1 MKDLMFPVGI
11 SNFEKIREGGY
22 YYIDK
27 TNLISELL
35 SGGIAEVTLI
45 TRPRRFG
52 KSLGMSTLA
61 NFLDIR
67 KDSKQMFEG
76 LAISKNTELCKK
88 WMNQCPV
95 VFFSFKDTDGLT
107 FESAYGM
114 LCMKLAFAFQDYQF
128 LLDDAAISD
137 DDKGIFKRILGR
149 TASIDETKSCFLLLT
164 RMLEI
169 HFKKS
174 AVVILDEY
182 DVPIAK
188 ASSNGYYSQML
199 DVMRAMMSTTLKDN
213 TSLDFA
219 VITGC
224 LKIAKESIFTGLN
237 NFKVYSITNTEFDE
251 TFGFTDE
258 EVKTMLHDYE
268 MDNRY
273 DEVKEWYDGYRFG
286 KADVYCPWDV
296 VNYCNDHIH
305 NPEAEPENYWMNT
318 SGNSVI
324 HHFIDSIN
332 EPDMLTKTELEW
344 LINGKTVIK
353 QIDEMV
359 TYNDLYSTMDHL
371 WSTLFMTGYLTQRGR
386 ESDGRYCLAIPNR
399 EIRNIITER
408 ILTLFQQE
416 VKKDGKMAEQ
426 FCQALLGGK
435 SAEVESLLNLYLQKT
450 VSVRDTFVRKSLK
463 ENFYHGILLGILSYK
478 NDWRVSS
485 NRESG
490 EGFSDIVIETGDA
503 ETGIVIEVKYTDEKK
518 DLERDCR
525 KALEQIRDKNYT
537 QILWQEGYKKMVQY
551 GIAFHLKQCCVME
564 EEMQRKRNRD
574 GALNRYNL
582 L

>member
-67 KDSKQMFEG
+67 KDSKQLFEG

-128 LLDDAAISD
+128 LLDDDAISD
-137 DDKGIFKRILGR
+137 DDKSIFKRILGR
-149 TASIDETKSCFLLLT
+149 TASMDETKSCFLLLT

-219 VITGC
+219 VVTGC
-224 LKIAKESIFTGLN
+224 LKIAKESIFTGTN
-237 NFKVYSITNTEFDE
+237 NFVSDTILSPRLSES
-251 TFGFTDE
+251 FGFTQAD
-258 EVKTMLHDYE
+258 VDQMLKDAGLE
-268 MDNRY
+268 SQAT
-273 DEVKEWYDGYRFG
+273 EIKAWYDGYHFG
-286 KADVYCPWDV
+286 DADIYCPWDV
-296 VNYCNDHIH
+296 INFAKKLVWDPSARPSAFWINS
-305 NPEAEPENYWMNT
+305 
-318 SGNSVI
+318 SGN
-324 HHFIDSIN
+324 D
-332 EPDMLTKTELEW
+332 
-344 LINGKTVIK
+344 
-353 QIDEMV
+353 MV
-359 TYNDLYSTMDHL
+359 TRFVDKADQTTRD
-371 WSTLFMTGYLTQRGR
+371 
-386 ESDGRYCLAIPNR
+386 
-399 EIRNIITER
+399 EIEK
-408 ILTLFQQE
+408 L
-416 VKKDGKMAEQ
+416 VA
-426 FCQALLGGK
+426 GGF
-435 SAEVESLLNLYLQKT
+435 VE
-450 VSVRDTFVRKSLK
+450 
-463 ENFYHGILLGILSYK
+463 
-478 NDWRVSS
+478 
-485 NRESG
+485 
-490 EGFSDIVIETGDA
+490 
-503 ETGIVIEVKYTDEKK
+503 
-518 DLERDCR
+518 
-525 KALEQIRDKNYT
+525 
-537 QILWQEGYKKMVQY
+537 
-551 GIAFHLKQCCVME
+551 KQL
-564 EEMQRKRNRD
+564 RLD
-574 GALNRYNL
+574 
-582 L
+582 